1 MRAHTGGG
9 LEGLIRREPL
19 SVLPELA
26 VREVLRRMCDGDA
39 AEAVVVAPSTGQ
51 PLGILTERDVI
62 ERIAQPAESLDV
74 PVAGLMTGGVVAL
87 PRTAGVHEARLLL
100 ARHRL
105 RRLVVVDELGRLA
118 GVVSRDDL
126 YAVRR
131 PAADDLIGRIQAA
144 RDEAGLIDAARQVG
158 ERAAALVDGGEQAG
172 RMGEWI
178 ALLNDLLV
186 QAAIDLAE
194 AEFDLPLV
202 PWCWLAF
209 GSEGR
214 LEQTLHT
221 DQDNGLIFMAAGEAE
236 ADSLR
241 ARFLPFARR
250 VNGLLDACG
259 FPLCQGG
266 IMAGN
271 PRWCLSLDEWRY
283 CFADWMRSANADDLL
298 NATIFFDFR
307 ALAGDAA
314 LADALRGWL
323 LGAAADN
330 ALFLRFMTE
339 NALRSGPPLGRIR
352 DFVVDRQSGRL
363 DLKRDGTRPFVDA
376 ARIYALE
383 LGLAATATVDRL
395 RAAGDLLRWSGRE
408 IDALSDA
415 FEFIL
420 QLRLRQQRVP
430 GAPANQVAPDEL
442 NDLERAFLK
451 ESLRQARRLQDRLRS
466 RYQL

>member
-144 RDEAGLIDAARQVG
+144 RDEAGLIDAARLVG

-221 DQDNGLIFMAAGEAE
+221 DQDNGLIFLAAGEAE
-236 ADSLR
+236 AESLR

-271 PRWCLSLDEWRY
+271 PRWCLRWMSGAIALPTGCARRTPTICSMRRSSSTSVCWPAMPR
-283 CFADWMRSANADDLL
+283 WPMRSGGGCSV
-298 NATIFFDFR
+298 R
-307 ALAGDAA
+307 
-314 LADALRGWL
+314 
-323 LGAAADN
+323 
-330 ALFLRFMTE
+330 
-339 NALRSGPPLGRIR
+339 
-352 DFVVDRQSGRL
+352 
-363 DLKRDGTRPFVDA
+363 RPTMPCSCA
-376 ARIYALE
+376 
-383 LGLAATATVDRL
+383 
-395 RAAGDLLRWSGRE
+395 S
-408 IDALSDA
+408 
-415 FEFIL
+415 
-420 QLRLRQQRVP
+420 
-430 GAPANQVAPDEL
+430 
-442 NDLERAFLK
+442 
-451 ESLRQARRLQDRLRS
+451 
-466 RYQL
+466 

>member
-1 MRAHTGGG
+1 MHAHTGGG

-19 SVLPELA
+19 SVPPELA
-26 VREVLRRMCDGDA
+26 VREVLRRMCEADA

-144 RDEAGLIDAARQVG
+144 RDEAGLIDAARQVS

-186 QAAIDLAE
+186 QAAIDIAE
-194 AEFDLPLV
+194 AEFYLPLV

-221 DQDNGLIFMAAGEAE
+221 DQDNGLIFVAADDAE
-236 ADSLR
+236 AARLR
-241 ARFLPFARR
+241 ARFLPFAGR
-250 VNGLLDACG
+250 VNALLDACG
-259 FPLCQGG
+259 FPLCRGG

-271 PRWCLSLDEWRY
+271 PEWCLSLAEWRSR
-283 CFADWMRSANADDLL
+283 FAGWMHAASPQDLL
-298 NATIFFDFR
+298 HATIFFDIR
-307 ALAGDAA
+307 ALAGDAS
-314 LADALRGWL
+314 LADALRDWL

-330 ALFLRFMTE
+330 ALFLRFMAE

-376 ARIYALE
+376 ARIYALA
-383 LGLAATATVDRL
+383 LGLAETSTVGRL
-395 RAAGDLLRWSGRE
+395 RAAGAVLRWDERE
-408 IDALSDA
+408 IGALQEA

-420 QLRLRQQRVP
+420 QLRLQRQRVP
-430 GAPANQVAPDEL
+430 GAPPNQVAPDEL
-442 NDLERAFLK
+442 NELERAFLK